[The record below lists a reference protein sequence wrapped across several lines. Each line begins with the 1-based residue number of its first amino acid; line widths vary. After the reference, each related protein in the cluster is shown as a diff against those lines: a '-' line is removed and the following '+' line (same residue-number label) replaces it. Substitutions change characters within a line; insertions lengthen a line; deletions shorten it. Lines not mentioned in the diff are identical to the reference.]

1 MKPTGVLAPYR
12 VLDLTDESGFSCGK
26 ILADLGAD
34 VIKVEPPVGDATRR
48 IDGLYFTSYN
58 TGKRGITLNLE
69 TARGLD
75 MLQHMAARADF
86 VIETFP
92 PGTLDHQRMREQNP
106 RLIIVSI
113 TPFGQT
119 GPYRDYKSSDLII
132 MAMGGLMS
140 LIGEPGKA
148 PLRVSLPQS
157 PMWAGMYGAAGAL
170 VAHYHREATNIGQH
184 VDISMQSS
192 MLWAMAHAPA
202 FWATNRVCPQRDGS
216 RITGRSMT
224 GARMRAIYECKDGY
238 LNFIIYGGNAGRRSN
253 QALVQ
258 WMAEHGLATE
268 RLLNKDWSR
277 FSIQT
282 SAQEEIDEI
291 EQPAAKLFRLY
302 RKSEFL
308 DQAFNREI
316 MGYPVMNAHDILSD
330 PHLHDREFWRSLD
343 NLKFPGLFAR
353 FSDCAPPPMRPAPR
367 VGEHNAEVY
376 RSEFGFGE
384 AELARL
390 REEKVI

>member
-1 MKPTGVLAPYR
+1 MDQGVLAPYR
-12 VLDLTDESGFSCGK
+12 VLDLTDESGYSCGK

-34 VIKVEPPVGDATRR
+34 VIKIEPPGGDAARS
-48 IDGLYFTSYN
+48 IDNQYFISYN
-58 TGKRGITLNLE
+58 TGKRGITMNLE
-69 TARGLD
+69 SSRGLD
-75 MLQHMAARADF
+75 MLHRMAARAEF
-86 VIETFP
+86 LIETFP
-92 PGTLDHQRMREQNP
+92 PETLDYQALHRINP
-106 RLIIVSI
+106 RLIVVSI

-157 PMWAGMYGAAGAL
+157 PLWAGMYAVAGAL

-184 VDISMQSS
+184 VDVSMQSS

-224 GARMRAIYECKDGY
+224 GARMRAIYQCKDGY
-238 LNFIIYGGNAGRRSN
+238 LNFIIYGGAAGRRSN

-268 RLLNKDWSR
+268 ALLNKDWNR

-282 SAQEEIDEI
+282 STQAEIDEI
-291 EQPAAKLFRLY
+291 EEPAARLFRFY

-308 DQAFNREI
+308 EQAFKREI
-316 MGYPVMNAHDILSD
+316 MGYPVANAQDILCD
-330 PHLHDREFWRSLD
+330 PHLDDRQFWRNLD
-343 NLKFPGLFAR
+343 DLKFPGLFAR
-353 FSDCAPPPMRPAPR
+353 FSEGVAPTLRPAAR
-367 VGEHNAEVY
+367 LGEHNAEIY
-376 RSEFGFGE
+376 RSEFDFGE
-384 AELARL
+384 AEIARL